1 MKEIS
6 KKLLKNLHELKR
18 LSTFATSNE
27 MFGTQ
32 SALLE
37 IQKAAGCRLRRHKK
51 SKQPETAKAKK
62 RQSRNA
68 TSLRHFKAGMQQA

>member
-1 MKEIS
+1 LKEIS
-6 KKLLKNLHELKR
+6 KNLLKNLHELKR

-51 SKQPETAKAKK
+51 SKQPANSKSMEVVK
-62 RQSRNA
+62 
-68 TSLRHFKAGMQQA
+68 LRM